1 MSLSERVRE
10 AEAVAAEAVQKVEAS
25 RQESSALRSDLVGLR
40 KEVQSAKAAP
50 AALGKER
57 DAAGREMEKTKAKLK
72 DTDAKLKTALQEKHT
87 AQVERG
93 WAGEGEVGVLNQGG
107 CARVQGERAKMEQEL
122 RRLQGQSNQ
131 LSRRES
137 VAERRRESMA
147 AGLSKAKGQALSVE
161 QQLHHKAAE
170 MEKLQFDMEVL
181 QSSAGVAEARVA
193 EAEQAVGAALGERDE
208 LIGVVEEGR
217 GHMRDVEEQLRGL
230 REEHAAM
237 LAATASL
244 QHSLLLAAQQAS
256 RAEGVE
262 EELAAVRGQLT
273 DSFLE
278 LESQRAVWA
287 AESRAEQERL
297 RQCVAEEKALQ
308 QQLAARLA
316 AGEAGMARE
325 RMAAEEERVKA
336 VCVLEG
342 RVEML
347 SEQLEEAQEQEKADR
362 AQLHLTEERRDIERE
377 DEMRLLR
384 NRVEKAERQLVL
396 ASCRTQAH
404 SNLRQ
409 DERSHLKVRGKVGQG
424 GPGRAI

>member
-1 MSLSERVRE
+1 
-10 AEAVAAEAVQKVEAS
+10 
-25 RQESSALRSDLVGLR
+25 
-40 KEVQSAKAAP
+40 
-50 AALGKER
+50 
-57 DAAGREMEKTKAKLK
+57 
-72 DTDAKLKTALQEKHT
+72 
-87 AQVERG
+87 
-93 WAGEGEVGVLNQGG
+93 
-107 CARVQGERAKMEQEL
+107 MEQEL

-170 MEKLQFDMEVL
+170 MEKLQFEMEVLQHAFERL
-181 QSSAGVAEARVA
+181 QSSAGVAEGDNAALRAKVA
-193 EAEQAVGAALGERDE
+193 EAEQVVGAALCERDE

-217 GHMRDVEEQLRGL
+217 GHMRDVEEQLVGL

-237 LAATASL
+237 VAASTSL
-244 QHSLLLAAQQAS
+244 QHALLLAAQQAS
-256 RAEGVE
+256 RVEGAE

-278 LESQRAVWA
+278 FESQRAVWA

-297 RQCVAEEKALQ
+297 QQCVTEEKALQ
-308 QQLAARLA
+308 QQLASRLA

-325 RMAAEEERVKA
+325 RMAAGEERVKV

-347 SEQLEEAQEQEKADR
+347 SEQLEEAQADR
-362 AQLHLTEERRDIERE
+362 ALLHLTHERRDIERE
-377 DEMRLLR
+377 DEVRLLR

-396 ASCRTQAH
+396 ASCRPQAH
-404 SNLRQ
+404 SDLRQ
-409 DERSHLKVRGKVGQG
+409 EERSHLKVRWDRG
-424 GPGRAI
+424 G